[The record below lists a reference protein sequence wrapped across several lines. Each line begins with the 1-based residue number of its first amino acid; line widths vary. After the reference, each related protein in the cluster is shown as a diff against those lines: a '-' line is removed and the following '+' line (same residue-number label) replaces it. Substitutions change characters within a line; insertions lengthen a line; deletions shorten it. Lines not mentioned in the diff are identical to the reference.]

1 MSDYKSA
8 INEFDK
14 SIVNPQTAIATGEE
28 GINVA
33 QSTPYITGYEISS
46 SELDTSTIL
55 EEGSYYLEP
64 KAIEVKRYRLK
75 K

>member
-33 QSTPYITGYEISS
+33 QSTPNITGM
-46 SELDTSTIL
+46 
-55 EEGSYYLEP
+55 
-64 KAIEVKRYRLK
+64 K
-75 K
+75 